1 MAEPCAAGE
10 ASSVLFVVLT
20 AHQTR
25 HRALL
30 AHHSWCAG
38 ANCLFVAEDALGE
51 RWQPA
56 PRWAQLH
63 LSTHPP
69 TGCCRKS
76 RFYCSAHR
84 KRTLAAQYRFL
95 PALQLARRSVGVTS
109 GRVRWVVML
118 DDDSFVFV
126 AHLLGLLRQ
135 YDHTRPLLLGEFRA
149 DMRYA
154 CGGGGAVLS
163 STALRRLDLRR
174 CIAASRGR
182 CMQSDWMLGD
192 CARSAG
198 LERVARHGCGSC
210 ATRNVSDAALAA
222 RLRGGCHFMQQA
234 GQHLGLLRFE
244 PQLLRPPPPLLD
256 SKDDEIIW
264 LAPHPEH
271 CLDVLWDYSMGADN
285 AKTGEVRELMGKAFR
300 GPLVPAQQQQVLA
313 ELESDG
319 KLVYHCGLTPKR
331 LPDLVENNPVIAI
344 EVLLKLMSSSQITDY
359 FSVLVNMGISL
370 HSMEVVNRLTTAV
383 DLPTEFVHLYIS
395 NCISSCENI
404 KDRYMQNRQVRLV
417 CVFLQSL
424 IRNKIINVQDLF
436 IEVQAFCIEF
446 SHIREAAGLFRLL
459 KTLE

>member
-56 PRWAQLH
+56 SRWAQLH

-149 DMRYA
+149 DLRYA

-234 GQHLGLLRFE
+234 GQHLGLLRTHLSSPSIVHGRTAANRTVGAALGRWPSPHGQCRAVAE
-244 PQLLRPPPPLLD
+244 P
-256 SKDDEIIW
+256 S
-264 LAPHPEH
+264 
-271 CLDVLWDYSMGADN
+271 
-285 AKTGEVRELMGKAFR
+285 
-300 GPLVPAQQQQVLA
+300 
-313 ELESDG
+313 
-319 KLVYHCGLTPKR
+319 
-331 LPDLVENNPVIAI
+331 
-344 EVLLKLMSSSQITDY
+344 
-359 FSVLVNMGISL
+359 
-370 HSMEVVNRLTTAV
+370 
-383 DLPTEFVHLYIS
+383 
-395 NCISSCENI
+395 
-404 KDRYMQNRQVRLV
+404 
-417 CVFLQSL
+417 
-424 IRNKIINVQDLF
+424 
-436 IEVQAFCIEF
+436 
-446 SHIREAAGLFRLL
+446 
-459 KTLE
+459 